1 MRLSEQDIM
10 NAICMHI
17 GERKQIKPE
26 FVQVQLLWDEES
38 GFSAEV
44 IAEGRNQILIEAN
57 ILEAI
62 ERYLLNLWDHR
73 VYRSQI
79 TLEIDDEMI
88 AMIDEQQ

>member
-26 FVQVQLLWDEES
+26 FVQVQLLWDEEL

>member
-1 MRLSEQDIM
+1 MRLTEQDIM

-26 FVQVQLLWDEES
+26 FVQVQLMWDEDL

-44 IAEGRNQILIEAN
+44 LAEGRSQILIEAS

-62 ERYLLNLWDHR
+62 ERYLLVIWDHR
-73 VYRSQI
+73 VFRSQI
-79 TLEIDDEMI
+79 TLEIDEEMFAI
-88 AMIDEQQ
+88 VQE